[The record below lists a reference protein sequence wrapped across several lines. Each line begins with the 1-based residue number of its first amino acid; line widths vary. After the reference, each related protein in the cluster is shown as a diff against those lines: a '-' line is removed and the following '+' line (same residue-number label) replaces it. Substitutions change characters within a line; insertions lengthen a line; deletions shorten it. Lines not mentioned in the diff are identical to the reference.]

1 MASIAFS
8 KALTRSGGAFA
19 VFALLV
25 ALPSRAET
33 WIPTSR
39 SPYGT
44 AYAFDANS
52 LKREGQN
59 VTAWVRG
66 TYPTGGFD
74 KSLSR
79 YNCSRKTVTMLSS
92 TIRRADGSIEA
103 GMTWTGKQQIEAAV
117 LPGTFAEKTM
127 KAICAHR

>member
-44 AYAFDANS
+44 AYAFDAE
-52 LKREGQN
+52 L
-59 VTAWVRG
+59 
-66 TYPTGGFD
+66 P
-74 KSLSR
+74 
-79 YNCSRKTVTMLSS
+79 
-92 TIRRADGSIEA
+92 EA
-103 GMTWTGKQQIEAAV
+103 GGPERHSLGPGD
-117 LPGTFAEKTM
+117 LPDG
-127 KAICAHR
+127 RLR